1 MALPTIAVAST
12 AVDNL
17 YAVLS
22 HRKERQ
28 KNREAVNSLQQMRS
42 AVINAYKADYT
53 VVVTDTTDASPTAA
67 FVATGEVALASA
79 AAGKGATAGVG
90 DIFITTGG
98 TADFTDNALAT
109 AKGGAVAS
117 ADRFVVLSATTVGY
131 LGGATDVSFSDEE
144 LADFVSIG
152 S

>member
-1 MALPTIAVAST
+1 MALPTIAEASA
-12 AVDNL
+12 AVDDL
-17 YAVLS
+17 YAIFS

-28 KNREAVNSLQQMRS
+28 KNREAVNSLQQLRG
-42 AVINAYKADYT
+42 AVINAYAADYN
-53 VVVTDTTDASPTAA
+53 VLITDTTDASPTAA
-67 FVATGEVALASA
+67 FGATGEVGLASA

-90 DIFITTGG
+90 DIFTTSGG

-109 AKGGAVAS
+109 AKGSAVAS
-117 ADRFVVLSATTVGY
+117 GDRFTVLSATTVGY
-131 LGGATDVSFSDEE
+131 LGGPTEVSYADEE